1 MKIKFKYMRKKFMNS
16 VRELLAKLNW
26 LYIAT
31 IVMIVI
37 GIIILIS
44 SHCITDADAK
54 NICVDL
60 GTGAVT
66 SALVSLYI
74 DAINRKIEKNKLS
87 KYKNMLLNPLY
98 NSVRS
103 IYIYCFKDI
112 NEYWIREEKTQ

>member
-103 IYIYCFKDI
+103 IYILFQRY
-112 NEYWIREEKTQ
+112 